1 MAATRWKDDGGRPRA
16 GGEFLE
22 RLQEGVLVADG
33 AMGTQIYERGVFINR
48 CFDELSVSSPD
59 MIREIHAAY
68 VAAGAELVE
77 TNTFGANRARL
88 LGHGLEHRV
97 SEINRAGVRLAREAA
112 GGRAWVGGSMGPIGV
127 AGQVAGGYTP
137 DDMRDIFTEQA
148 EALLE
153 GGVDVLVVETIPSLV
168 EMEAALRAIR
178 DLDGDVPVVAMM
190 SFTEEGLTQS
200 GERPELVAVRLAE
213 GGADVVG
220 ANCSVGPRPMLDCVA
235 RMHDGLQLALAAMPN
250 AGLPQSVEGRLI
262 YVAGPEYFGKYAK
275 RFVQAGVRLL
285 GGCCGTTPEH
295 VRAMAHAVRRYAP
308 RPRTAVVE
316 VGEIAAPEPATPRTG
331 IRPTPLARRLAEGRF
346 VVSIELTPPT
356 SADLGS
362 LVEAVREIREAGVD
376 VVNIPEYARI
386 SPRVT
391 PIAIARVLRENLP
404 IEAIVHYCCRDRNLY
419 GMQADL
425 MAAHALDVRDVL
437 VITGDPPKAGEYAVP
452 TAVFDVDSIGLV
464 GVARRLNHGLDA
476 AGKPTGVPLDLHVG
490 VGVNPGAV
498 DRALEIERFRK
509 KIEAGAR
516 FAMSQPVF
524 DAAMLARFLED
535 LGSVPIP
542 ILAGILPLHS
552 YRNAEFLHNEVPGMR
567 IPEEIRDRMRRV
579 PGRDA
584 AAAEGV
590 RIARE
595 ALAAVLE
602 VEGVQ
607 GAYLMPPFGRYEM
620 ALEVLEGLV
629 PAG

>member
-1 MAATRWKDDGGRPRA
+1 MTRWKDDGGRPRA
-16 GGEFLE
+16 GAEFLE

-33 AMGTQIYERGVFINR
+33 AMGTEIYERGVFINR
-48 CFDELSVSSPD
+48 CFDELCLSSPE
-59 MIREIHAAY
+59 MIREIHASY

-97 SEINRAGVRLAREAA
+97 SEINRAGAALAREAA
-112 GGRAWVGGSMGPIGV
+112 GSRVWVGGSMGPIGV

-137 DDMRDIFTEQA
+137 DDMREIFAEQA

-168 EMEAALRAIR
+168 EMDAALRAIR

-190 SFTEEGLTQS
+190 SFTEESLTQS

-213 GGADVVG
+213 AGADVAG

-235 RMHDGLQLALAAMPN
+235 RMHDGLRLPLAAMPN

-262 YVAGPEYFGKYAK
+262 YVAGPDYFGRYAK

-295 VRAMAHAVRRYAP
+295 VRAMTHAVRRYAP
-308 RPRTAVVE
+308 RPRALIVE
-316 VGEIAAPEPATPRTG
+316 AAEIAPAEPATPRTE

-362 LVEAVREIREAGVD
+362 LIAAVRGIREAGID
-376 VVNIPEYARI
+376 IVNIPEYARV

-498 DRALEIERFRK
+498 DRALEIERFRR

-524 DAAMLARFLED
+524 DAGMLARFLED
-535 LGSVPIP
+535 LGPVPVP

-579 PGRDA
+579 PGRSA
-584 AAAEGV
+584 AASEGV

-602 VEGVQ
+602 VDGVQ

-629 PAG
+629 PAV

>member
-1 MAATRWKDDGGRPRA
+1 MTRWTDDGGPRDRA
-16 GGEFLE
+16 GLLE

-48 CFDELSVSSPD
+48 CFDELCLSSPA
-59 MIREIHAAY
+59 MIREIHASY
-68 VAAGAELVE
+68 VEAGAELLE

-88 LGHGLEHRV
+88 LGHGLEDRV
-97 SEINRAGVRLAREAA
+97 SEINRAAVGLAREAA
-112 GGRAWVGGSMGPIGV
+112 GGKAWVGGSMGPIGV

-137 DDMRDIFTEQA
+137 DDMRGIFAEQA
-148 EALLE
+148 GALLE
-153 GGVDVLVVETIPSLV
+153 SGVDALVVETIPSLI
-168 EMEAALRAIR
+168 EMEAALAAIR
-178 DLDGDVPVVAMM
+178 DLDPDVPLVAMM

-200 GERPELVAVRLAE
+200 GEPPELVVARLAE
-213 GGADVVG
+213 AGADVAG

-235 RMHDGLQLALAAMPN
+235 RMRDGVRIALAAMPN

-262 YVAGPEYFGKYAK
+262 YMAGPEYFGKYAK

-285 GGCCGTTPEH
+285 GGCCGTTPDH
-295 VRAMAHAVRRYAP
+295 VRAMALAVRRYAP
-308 RPRTAVVE
+308 RPRALVVE
-316 VGEIAAPEPATPRTG
+316 PGETAPPEPTAPRTAT
-331 IRPTPLARRLAEGRF
+331 RPTALARRLAERRF

-356 SADLGS
+356 SADLDPV
-362 LVEAVREIREAGVD
+362 VEAVRGILEAGVD
-376 VVNIPEYARI
+376 IVNIPEYARI

-391 PIAIARVLRENLP
+391 PIAIARVLRESLAV
-404 IEAIVHYCCRDRNLY
+404 ETIVHYCCRDRNLY

-437 VITGDPPKAGEYAVP
+437 VITGDPPKAGGYAVP

-464 GVARRLNHGLDA
+464 GVIDRLNQGLDA

-498 DRALEIERFRK
+498 DRTLELERFRR

-516 FAMSQPVF
+516 YAMSQPVF
-524 DAAMLARFLED
+524 DAAELGRFLAD
-535 LGSVPIP
+535 LGSPSVPV
-542 ILAGILPLHS
+542 LAGILPLHS

-567 IPEEIRDRMRRV
+567 IPEEIRERMRRV
-579 PGRDA
+579 PGRRA

-602 VEGVQ
+602 VEGVH

-629 PAG
+629 PVG